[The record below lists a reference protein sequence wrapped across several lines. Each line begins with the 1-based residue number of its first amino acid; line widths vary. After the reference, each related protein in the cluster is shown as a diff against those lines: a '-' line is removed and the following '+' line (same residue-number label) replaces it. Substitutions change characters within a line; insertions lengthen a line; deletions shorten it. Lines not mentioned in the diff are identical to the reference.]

1 MGQRITDE
9 IATTAFNIQ
18 TIQTAQTKNNTHI
31 GFRVASS
38 LKNNQSIYNGT
49 TLIFNYIPDE
59 RRGYCL
65 PNISSFDTATYE
77 YIIPV
82 DGLYMLGFHVY
93 LNSAATN
100 EFRLNIIVG
109 TTVVALGG
117 RFAYQTESISTTAIC
132 YAGERV
138 RVQGGSNGVQQIYMS
153 DVTSWFFG
161 YKI

>member
-9 IATTAFNIQ
+9 IAINTLSIQ
-18 TIQTAQTKNNTHI
+18 TIQTAQTVHNTHI

-38 LKNNQSIYNGT
+38 LNNNQDIYNGT
-49 TLIFNYIPDE
+49 VLKFNYIADG
-59 RRGYCL
+59 RRGYCS
-65 PNISSFDTATYE
+65 PDISAFDKLTYE

-117 RFAYQTESISTTAIC
+117 KFAYQTESISTTAIC